1 MSKNK
6 SNKSNSNTGNVID
19 FVLLKRVL
27 AFAKPYR
34 LQFAIA
40 AISAVLL
47 SVLGPMRPMLINYA
61 IDNYILIPNQEKLL
75 GITTLLLGLLFV
87 EAFIQ
92 FFYIYLS
99 TWIGQHVIQ
108 DLRAKIFNHILSLKM
123 KYFDNTPIGT
133 LVTRAVSDIE
143 TIADIFSQGLLVII
157 AELLKLV
164 VVVIMMFYTDW
175 RLAIITMLTI
185 PILLI
190 ATSWFKRNIKA
201 SFQDVREQV
210 SQLNTF
216 VQEHIV
222 GMNVVQIFNREKSE
236 YKKFKTINQSH
247 RDAHLRSIFYYAV
260 FFPIVEVLSAM
271 SIGLIVWYG
280 GQGILSGKDIT
291 VGELIAF
298 ILFIHMMFR
307 PIRQLADRFNILQ
320 MGIVGSDRV
329 FKVLDTDAKI
339 TDLGKT
345 MLKDM
350 KGAINFKDVDF
361 SYKKDEWVL
370 KGLTFEIKAGKML
383 ALVGRT
389 GAGKT
394 SVISVLNRFYEI
406 QKGIITIDGVNIDS
420 VQLANLRENIALVQ
434 QEVFLFSDSILNN
447 ITLFDSD
454 ITSIKV
460 IESAK
465 EIGVHDFIETL
476 PNSYDYVVG
485 ERGVTLSSGQ
495 RQLIAF
501 LRVYVR
507 NPKVLILDEA
517 TSSIDTSTEELLQNA
532 LEKLSEN
539 RTTIVIAHRL
549 STIVKAD
556 KILHLKDGSV
566 LEEGTHKQ
574 LLKNRGAYADMY
586 NLQESNSLDV

>member
-1 MSKNK
+1 MSKTKRNK
-6 SNKSNSNTGNVID
+6 SKSNTGNVID
-19 FVLLKRVL
+19 LVLLKRVL

-34 LQFAIA
+34 LQFTIA

-61 IDNYILIPNQEKLL
+61 IDNYILVPNKEKLL
-75 GITTLLLGLLFV
+75 NITTLLLGLLFV

-108 DLRAKIFNHILSLKM
+108 DLRAKIFKHILSLKM

-185 PILLI
+185 PILLV
-190 ATSWFKRNIKA
+190 ATSWFKRNIKT

-222 GMNVVQIFNREKSE
+222 GMNVVQIFNREEAE
-236 YKKFKTINQSH
+236 YKKFKTINKSH

-280 GQGILSGKDIT
+280 GHGILSGQDIT

-320 MGIVGSDRV
+320 MGIVGSERV

-339 TDLGKT
+339 ADLGENT
-345 MLKDM
+345 LENME
-350 KGAINFKDVDF
+350 GAISFKDVDF
-361 SYKKDEWVL
+361 SYKQDEWVL
-370 KGLTFEIKAGKML
+370 KGLTFEIQAGKML

-394 SVISVLNRFYEI
+394 SIISVLNRFYETQNGTI
-406 QKGIITIDGVNIDS
+406 AIDGVNIDT

-447 ITLFDSD
+447 ITLFDAN
-454 ITSIKV
+454 ITREKI
-460 IESAK
+460 IEAAK
-465 EIGVHDFIETL
+465 EIGVHNFIETL
-476 PNSYDYVVG
+476 PNTYDYVVG
-485 ERGVTLSSGQ
+485 ERGVTLSAGQ

-507 NPKVLILDEA
+507 NPKILILDEA
-517 TSSIDTSTEELLQNA
+517 TSSIDTATEELLQNA
-532 LEKLSEN
+532 LEKLSKN

-556 KILHLKDGSV
+556 KILHLKNGSV
-566 LEEGTHKQ
+566 LEEGTHKH
-574 LLKNRGAYADMY
+574 LLQSGGAYAEMY
-586 NLQESNSLDV
+586 NLQESVSLDK

>member
-1 MSKNK
+1 MSKTKRNK
-6 SNKSNSNTGNVID
+6 SKSNTGNVID
-19 FVLLKRVL
+19 LVLLKRVL

-34 LQFAIA
+34 LQFTIA

-61 IDNYILIPNQEKLL
+61 IDNYILVPNKEKLL
-75 GITTLLLGLLFV
+75 NITTLLLGLLFV

-108 DLRAKIFNHILSLKM
+108 DLRAKIFKHILSLKM

-185 PILLI
+185 PILLL
-190 ATSWFKRNIKA
+190 ATSWFKRNIKT

-222 GMNVVQIFNREKSE
+222 GMNVVQIFNREEAE
-236 YKKFKTINQSH
+236 YKKFKTINKSH

-280 GQGILSGKDIT
+280 GHGILSGQDIT

-320 MGIVGSDRV
+320 MGIVGSERV

-339 TDLGKT
+339 ADLGENT
-345 MLKDM
+345 LENME
-350 KGAINFKDVDF
+350 GAISFKDVDF
-361 SYKKDEWVL
+361 SYKQDEWVL
-370 KGLTFEIKAGKML
+370 KGLTFEIQAGKML

-394 SVISVLNRFYEI
+394 SIISVLNRFYETQNGTI
-406 QKGIITIDGVNIDS
+406 AIDGVNIDT

-447 ITLFDSD
+447 ITLFDAN
-454 ITSIKV
+454 ITREKI
-460 IESAK
+460 IEAAK
-465 EIGVHDFIETL
+465 EIGVHNFIETL
-476 PNSYDYVVG
+476 PNTYDYVVG
-485 ERGVTLSSGQ
+485 ERGVTLSAGQ

-507 NPKVLILDEA
+507 NPKILILDEA
-517 TSSIDTSTEELLQNA
+517 TSSIDTATEELLQNA
-532 LEKLSEN
+532 LEKLSKN

-556 KILHLKDGSV
+556 KILHLKNGSV
-566 LEEGTHKQ
+566 LEEGTHKH
-574 LLKNRGAYADMY
+574 LLQSGGAYAEMY
-586 NLQESNSLDV
+586 NLQESVILGK

>member
-1 MSKNK
+1 MSKTK
-6 SNKSNSNTGNVID
+6 SNKSKSNTGNVID

-34 LQFAIA
+34 FQFTIA

-61 IDNYILIPNQEKLL
+61 IDNYILIPNKEKLL
-75 GITTLLLGLLFV
+75 NITTLLLGLLFV

-108 DLRAKIFNHILSLKM
+108 DLRAKIFKHILSLKM

-185 PILLI
+185 PILLV

-222 GMNVVQIFNREKSE
+222 GMNVVQIFNREQAE
-236 YKKFKTINQSH
+236 YKKFKTINKSH

-320 MGIVGSDRV
+320 MGIVGSERV

-339 TDLGKT
+339 ADTGDNTLESVEGT
-345 MLKDM
+345 
-350 KGAINFKDVDF
+350 ISFKDVDF
-361 SYKKDEWVL
+361 SYKQDEWVL

-394 SVISVLNRFYEI
+394 SIISVLNRFYETQNGTI
-406 QKGIITIDGVNIDS
+406 AIDGVNIET

-447 ITLFDSD
+447 ITLFDTD
-454 ITSIKV
+454 ITRDKIV
-460 IESAK
+460 EAAK
-465 EIGVHDFIETL
+465 EIGVHNFIETL
-476 PNSYDYVVG
+476 PNTYDYVVG
-485 ERGVTLSSGQ
+485 ERGVTLSAGQ

-507 NPKVLILDEA
+507 NPKILILDEA
-517 TSSIDTSTEELLQNA
+517 TSSIDTATEELLQNA

-549 STIVKAD
+549 STIVKAN
-556 KILHLKDGSV
+556 KILHLKNGSV

-574 LLKNRGAYADMY
+574 LLKNGGAYSEMY
-586 NLQESNSLDV
+586 NLQEYNSLDK